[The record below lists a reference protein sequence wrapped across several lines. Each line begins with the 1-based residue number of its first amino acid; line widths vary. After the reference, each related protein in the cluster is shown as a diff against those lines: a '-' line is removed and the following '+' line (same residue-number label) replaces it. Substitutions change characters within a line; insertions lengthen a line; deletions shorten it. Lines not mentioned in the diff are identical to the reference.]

1 MTLDLPKKSTGGGHD
16 LRREDQHREN
26 PEGNVRPSCRQRFF
40 GETEESQEEYSV
52 LDKAHRVQLSGEIL
66 EKAGID
72 FNKVKIEVIDG
83 KIVISRAKAPDAV
96 MFSKKNNQTS

>member
-1 MTLDLPKKSTGGGHD
+1 M
-16 LRREDQHREN
+16 
-26 PEGNVRPSCRQRFF
+26 
-40 GETEESQEEYSV
+40 